1 MRMSIPMPA
10 DPRTPLQAAQ
20 DRLAAARKRLV
31 DQELTRQ
38 ERREVADTIWELKR
52 TIATLEKQGG

>member
-1 MRMSIPMPA
+1 MRMSIPMPT

-31 DQELTRQ
+31 AHELSRQ
-38 ERREVADTIWELKR
+38 ERREVADTIWGLKR
-52 TIATLEKQGG
+52 TIATLEKQG